1 MSTIPSPPVVRSTT
15 TLTILSATL
24 PPQLFKPIDLTSEWE
39 VADRNQ
45 FLPFLLQYHDTLQ
58 QDYLLWSPKEHQA
71 LFHPLPHHPSYC
83 HKLKELFSTIHEM
96 MDELGKANI
105 KTTLK
110 KNTPNHPFLRRDT
123 QTLGKQA
130 LRTGLVDVGR
140 DVLSGWELK
149 NSALQCT
156 MQTVRNIAEN
166 VGRRTPST
174 NRSEKS
180 TQDEQEEKKGYKNKS
195 FY

>member
-1 MSTIPSPPVVRSTT
+1 
-15 TLTILSATL
+15 
-24 PPQLFKPIDLTSEWE
+24 
-39 VADRNQ
+39 
-45 FLPFLLQYHDTLQ
+45 
-58 QDYLLWSPKEHQA
+58 
-71 LFHPLPHHPSYC
+71 
-83 HKLKELFSTIHEM
+83 M

-105 KTTLK
+105 KTTLN
-110 KNTPNHPFLRRDT
+110 KNTPNHPFLRRGT

-180 TQDEQEEKKGYKNKS
+180 TQDEQEENKGYKNKS
-195 FY
+195 SYEIDHFFFVPSE